1 MTRPMS
7 TAVIDRDDEP
17 SAIDTSTAIDADI
30 NTDGEEIPFEEPAEE
45 AELAP
50 PIPREDSS

>member
-50 PIPREDSS
+50 IPREDSS